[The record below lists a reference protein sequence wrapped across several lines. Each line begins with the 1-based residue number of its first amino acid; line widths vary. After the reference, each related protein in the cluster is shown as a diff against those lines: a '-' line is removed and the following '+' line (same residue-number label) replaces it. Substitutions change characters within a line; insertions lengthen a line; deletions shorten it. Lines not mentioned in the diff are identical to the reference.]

1 VLTSG
6 TVFDIIDRQYSTVDP
21 DLPTFHALR
30 LDQDEGHERYTLQG
44 QDYVRSRSKAEEHE
58 ASWLESAKSRFRVMA
73 SASGEAAKRFLKEES
88 ASRSTSKKAFLP
100 DERTSMV
107 TSEEKDQILS
117 RSFEYIVALIEF
129 NLVTLKFQLN
139 YYLYMGFK
147 EELGKTFKNGLMNE
161 ADWAKLAEPDP
172 GLSDRLDLLKE
183 KIVGVVDS
191 LQEVERL
198 QRRM

>member
-1 VLTSG
+1 
-6 TVFDIIDRQYSTVDP
+6 
-21 DLPTFHALR
+21 
-30 LDQDEGHERYTLQG
+30 
-44 QDYVRSRSKAEEHE
+44 
-58 ASWLESAKSRFRVMA
+58 
-73 SASGEAAKRFLKEES
+73 
-88 ASRSTSKKAFLP
+88 
-100 DERTSMV
+100 MV
-107 TSEEKDQILS
+107 TSEEKDQILR

-147 EELGKTFKNGLMNE
+147 EELGKTFKNRLTNE

-172 GLSDRLDLLKE
+172 SLSDRLDLLKE